1 MCVCLKNNS
10 DAAVM
15 EEGKDEDGRRM
26 LVCVCQRVCVCAEQ
40 TALAGFLLESPGQK
54 THESAASRIYSQL
67 IKLAFVLLLG
77 QQPVSI
83 NIHTHTHTHIPT
95 WANKHAP
102 VHRRAVTEAEGRET
116 RKCGKRRWEKKAADN

>member
-1 MCVCLKNNS
+1 M
-10 DAAVM
+10 DACAS
-15 EEGKDEDGRRM
+15 
-26 LVCVCQRVCVCAEQ
+26 VCVCVCVCVCAEQ

-83 NIHTHTHTHIPT
+83 NTHTHTHTHTHIPT

-116 RKCGKRRWEKKAADN
+116 RQCGKRRWEKEKKKRDPPRKRQTISGDVNKST